1 MGEQN
6 PSALP
11 PPPSSPPIPPY
22 LCPPLQTGQMQ
33 HIFHP
38 TVCLCLSGHTF
49 NLKSPLSSHTNEVT
63 DSLTDACYCVLES
76 ICVCVLCIVY
86 ILCILDYKSK
96 YLCEIVGGVSYWQI
110 TTGSA
115 IMCLLDTLSNR
126 QKIGLNIC
134 LLLRSFWCMNI
145 DPAAL
150 IASDSDNKNR
160 LSEKTFLK
168 TSSWICTEKSE
179 EWAQWKKKLSFSL
192 KLFVNFLELW
202 G

>member
-1 MGEQN
+1 MTCGRAE
-6 PSALP
+6 SLS
-11 PPPSSPPIPPY
+11 SSP
-22 LCPPLQTGQMQ
+22 TS
-33 HIFHP
+33 F
-38 TVCLCLSGHTF
+38 
-49 NLKSPLSSHTNEVT
+49 LSSHSTLSVSSSSNRTNAAYFPS
-63 DSLTDACYCVLES
+63 DRMSLFIRSHLQSKKPPELPHKWSHRRVDWCMLLRAWKYMC
-76 ICVCVLCIVY
+76 LCIVY

-134 LLLRSFWCMNI
+134 LLLRSFWCVNI

-179 EWAQWKKKLSFSL
+179 EWAQWKRKLSFCL
-192 KLFVNFLELW
+192 NLFVNFLELW